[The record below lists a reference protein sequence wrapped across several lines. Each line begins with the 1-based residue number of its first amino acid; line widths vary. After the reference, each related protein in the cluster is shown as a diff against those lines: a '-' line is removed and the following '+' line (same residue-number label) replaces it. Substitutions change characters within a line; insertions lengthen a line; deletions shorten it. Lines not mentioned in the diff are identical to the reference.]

1 MPDTRPTPSR
11 LKRQAPVLA
20 ILAVAFLGFVFLRDH
35 LSFDA
40 LASNHEALLALRDA
54 HYTLAALG
62 FVALY
67 TLIVGLSLP
76 GATAATLAGGLLFG
90 LFPGVLF
97 NAIAATL
104 GAIVIFLAVRMG
116 WGERLSAHIG
126 QGEGRVAR
134 LKRGIDENQWSV
146 LFLMRLVPVVP
157 FFVANV
163 LAALLA
169 VPLWRFFV
177 TTSLGIL
184 PAAFVYTGLGAG
196 LGEVIAAGAHPDL
209 GIIFTPPVLVPLLG
223 LAALAALPMVVK
235 ALRREARP

>member
-1 MPDTRPTPSR
+1 MPNTRNQTSR

-20 ILAVAFLGFVFLRDH
+20 ILVVGLLGFVFLRDH

-40 LASNHEALLALRDA
+40 LAANHEALIAFRDA
-54 HYTLAALG
+54 NYGVAALA
-62 FVALY
+62 FVGLY
-67 TLIVGLSLP
+67 ALIVGLSLP

-90 LFPGVLF
+90 LFPGVLL
-97 NAIAATL
+97 NALAATL
-104 GAIVIFLAVRMG
+104 GATMIFLAVRMG
-116 WGERLSAHIG
+116 WGERLAAHIG
-126 QGEGRVAR
+126 AGDGRIAR

-196 LGEVIAAGAHPDL
+196 LGDVIATGASPDL
-209 GIIFTPPVLVPLLG
+209 GIIFTPPVLLPLLG
-223 LAALAALPMVVK
+223 LAVLAALPMLAK
-235 ALRREARP
+235 HLRREARS